1 MKNKQEFID
10 ALDVLIKEYDVDKAT
25 RVPSHVLADFIDEV
39 IQGVY
44 YMVDDIKVLK
54 DLKEENDGKM

>member
-10 ALDVLIKEYDVDKAT
+10 DLAELMRRHKKDEEVK
-25 RVPSHVLADFIDEV
+25 VPAHVLADFIEEI